1 MSLDNSNTNNFLEQ
15 LIIINNFVTK
25 NFFLNEINA
34 LLNKNSN
41 ILSPLIFTQD
51 SIPIPNK
58 RILYFK
64 ENKENK
70 EKKSESMSTS
80 ESPNLLNNIENNS
93 VLEKEE
99 PNLNIGKRHRT
110 RRPRKENQDNIRR
123 KIKRAFLN
131 YALLK
136 KLNDKLKSI
145 GSKKYFERFPQYFV
159 TDVNKRRNKEILD
172 MTLQEIFEKKELYIH
187 ENDEKSFNF
196 LHNLNVVQNEE
207 IKENEEFKKIMS
219 KTFRDLYEEYIN
231 SNEFN
236 DEIIRLKMKNEDDE
250 YIARYIYLAKNLNE
264 FFSK

>member
-25 NFFLNEINA
+25 NLFLNEMNV
-34 LLNKNSN
+34 LLNQNSN
-41 ILSPLIFTQD
+41 ILFPLIFTQD

-58 RILYFK
+58 GVLYVK
-64 ENKENK
+64 ENKER
-70 EKKSESMSTS
+70 KSESTSTS

-99 PNLNIGKRHRT
+99 PNLNNGKRYRA

-136 KLNDKLKSI
+136 KLNDKLRSI

-187 ENDEKSFNF
+187 ENDEKLFNY
-196 LHNLNVVQNEE
+196 LHNLNVVQSVE
-207 IKENEEFKKIMS
+207 IKENEEFKTILN

-231 SNEFN
+231 SNDFN
-236 DEIIRLKMKNEDDE
+236 DEINRLKNKNEHDE
-250 YIARYIYLAKNLNE
+250 YIARYIYLAKHLNE